1 MKRLYVS
8 LGGVCAKLIKGVTK
22 FITLESRRFPAR
34 SMNGA
39 YGIAGKQCQPAI
51 KVVSIV
57 AATVRV
63 AEIDDCQSV
72 FDVKAGGTG
81 MGRSRII
88 EGEGR
93 PLSRDVL
100 MLRCARG

>member
-1 MKRLYVS
+1 MQRLHVS
-8 LGGVCAKLIKGVTK
+8 LGSVCAKLIKGMTK
-22 FITLESRRFPAR
+22 FVTLEPGGFSAR

-72 FDVKAGGTG
+72 FDVKACGTG
-81 MGRSRII
+81 VGRSRII

-100 MLRCARG
+100 MLGCARR